1 MQKILL
7 ICQLAIDV
15 PDSVTCHLHITICNK
30 TKIIIDMYFSTAVFI
45 SEGVYK
51 LYMLSISVMNQLTI
65 FERKE
70 AIQKY
75 LFRSI

>member
-15 PDSVTCHLHITICNK
+15 PECVTCYLHITICNK
-30 TKIIIDMYFSTAVFI
+30 TEIIIDMYFSTALYI
-45 SEGVYK
+45 SDGVYK
-51 LYMLSISVMNQLTI
+51 LYMLSISVINQLTI

>member
-1 MQKILL
+1 
-7 ICQLAIDV
+7 
-15 PDSVTCHLHITICNK
+15 
-30 TKIIIDMYFSTAVFI
+30 MYFSTAVFI

-51 LYMLSISVMNQLTI
+51 LYMLSISVINQLTI